1 MLKEVTLYQMLYHYK
16 NVNHC
21 RQKKYAEHACSHK
34 HTKINS
40 TKNKN
45 SELQMQTGI
54 RDLFRHFVTDNILI
68 YQYMIY

>member
-1 MLKEVTLYQMLYHYK
+1 MQTKENMQNM
-16 NVNHC
+16 
-21 RQKKYAEHACSHK
+21 HAFIIVQI
-34 HTKINS
+34 KINS

-54 RDLFRHFVTDNILI
+54 RDLFRHLVTDNILI